1 MEGIKNLA
9 LYEKMRKTEKEKV
22 TVIVDARILRLVKGI
37 LDDLGC
43 PLNDAVNVY
52 FYQIFYTQGIPFTL
66 KLPPEGEWERFDI
79 CLKISEG
86 LNDVE
91 KGRIISGDQAFE
103 KLRNRLDELI
113 SKKRL
118 SEIPKE

>member
-52 FYQIFYTQGIPFTL
+52 FYQIFYTQGIPFPL
-66 KLPPEGEWERFDI
+66 KLPPEGEWEKFDI

-86 LNDVE
+86 LNDIE

-103 KLRNRLDELI
+103 KLRNRLNELI

-118 SEIPKE
+118 SESPEE

>member
-1 MEGIKNLA
+1 MK
-9 LYEKMRKTEKEKV
+9 KMRKTEKEKV

-43 PLNDAVNVY
+43 TLNDAVNVY
-52 FYQIFYTQGIPFTL
+52 FYQIFYTQGIPFPL
-66 KLPPEGEWERFDI
+66 KLPPEGEWEKFDI

-118 SEIPKE
+118 FESPEE

>member
-52 FYQIFYTQGIPFTL
+52 FYQIFYTQGIPFPL
-66 KLPPEGEWERFDI
+66 KLPPEGEWEKFDI

-118 SEIPKE
+118 FESPEE